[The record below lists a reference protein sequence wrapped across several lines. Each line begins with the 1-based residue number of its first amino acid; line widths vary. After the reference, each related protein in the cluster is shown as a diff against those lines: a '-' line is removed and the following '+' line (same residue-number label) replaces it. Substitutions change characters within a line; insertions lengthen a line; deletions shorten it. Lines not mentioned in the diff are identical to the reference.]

1 MPSSARIDTP
11 QKPVSSTASW
21 KRLVLCEHT
30 STSGGS
36 SDTEVK
42 ALAVMA

>member
-1 MPSSARIDTP
+1 MGGGGERAMATRGVVD
-11 QKPVSSTASW
+11 
-21 KRLVLCEHT
+21 ET

-42 ALAVMA
+42 ELAVSLRHSL